1 MTDESRT
8 QLVAKQVREDSNELA
23 TLQYLRT
30 IQPQSPHIISLIE
43 TVNTRDR
50 DWLILP
56 KLHPIYE
63 LPMHASGA
71 RLHSQLVQFSCD
83 LIEGLAY
90 LHQHGI
96 AHLDVKPGNLVYD
109 NCGPLLIIDFDCA
122 VRVHNENEEINGLRG
137 TRGWRAP
144 EIGDDEEEIASPTF
158 SPIRA
163 DRWSC
168 GKVLLEFVEKVGTE
182 EGKILVKF
190 AKRLMDKDPHCR
202 PSLLDW
208 MEWRMMGTA
217 RVH

>member
-1 MTDESRT
+1 M
-8 QLVAKQVREDSNELA
+8 A

-30 IQPQSPHIISLIE
+30 IQPQSPHIVFLIE

-50 DWLILP
+50 EWLILP
-56 KLHPIYE
+56 KLHPISE
-63 LPMHASGA
+63 LSMHASGA
-71 RLHSQLVQFSCD
+71 LLHSQLVQFCRD

-90 LHQHGI
+90 LHRHGV

-109 NCGPLLIIDFDCA
+109 NRGHLQIIDFDSA
-122 VRVHNENEEINGLRG
+122 VRVSSEDEKITGLYG

-144 EIGDDEEEIASPTF
+144 EIGDDEEEIASPLF

-168 GKVLLEFVEKVGTE
+168 GKVLLEFVEEVEAE
-182 EGKILVKF
+182 EGKILGRF
-190 AKRLMDKDPHCR
+190 ATSLMDKDPHCR

-208 MEWRMMGTA
+208 DELGGMASSRELCR
-217 RVH
+217 